1 MNKQAMLR
9 RLAEVFPAQQ
19 AEVLAGV
26 IYDAYNA
33 LVKADDFNELKE
45 IVRRLAEAQ
54 EQTEQ
59 RLAKLTMVVQGL
71 AVELGGCRGR

>member
-1 MNKQAMLR
+1 
-9 RLAEVFPAQQ
+9 
-19 AEVLAGV
+19 VLAGV

-54 EQTEQ
+54 ERTDQ
-59 RLAKLTMVVQGL
+59 RVAELARSAAADGP
-71 AVELGGCRGR
+71 ARG